1 MVKKASILTAFIG
14 FLVFSCTSSPDDLTD
29 EVSWVAED
37 LVETLIYEQ
46 DLEPGDLGNLAV
58 IPFADSISGE
68 SDRFSQ
74 YFAEE
79 MITALLMLG
88 ESELKI
94 FERSQI
100 NSIMK
105 EAEFNASGMVLEDSA
120 MELGRMVGA
129 DTLIIGSFKT
139 AGQQLRINC
148 RLVKVESGQI
158 LSAAA
163 GEIPLEFYLELKEN

>member
-1 MVKKASILTAFIG
+1 MLKKAVILTALIG
-14 FLVFSCTSSPDDLTD
+14 VLVFSCSSSPGDLTN

-37 LVETLIYEQ
+37 LADILVYEQ
-46 DLEPGDLGNLAV
+46 DLEPGELGNLAV
-58 IPFADSISGE
+58 IPFTDSISGE

-79 MITALLMLG
+79 MITALLLLG

-105 EAEFNASGMVLEDSA
+105 EAEFNSSGMVLEDSA

-129 DTLIIGSFKT
+129 DTLIVGSFKT
-139 AGQQLRINC
+139 AGEQLRINC

-163 GEIPLEFYLELKEN
+163 GEIPLNFYLELKEN